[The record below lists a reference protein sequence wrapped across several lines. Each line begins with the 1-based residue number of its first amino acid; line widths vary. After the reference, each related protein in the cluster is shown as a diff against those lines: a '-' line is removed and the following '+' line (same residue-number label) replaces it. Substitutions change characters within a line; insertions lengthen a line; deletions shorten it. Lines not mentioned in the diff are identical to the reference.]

1 MICFPDSNLQP
12 VEEVQLNA
20 VELLKLYEEKL
31 NEVQKM
37 SLFVQDLMEK
47 GECTV
52 ELFQSFKKSMGNFH
66 RMHEKLRRVIS
77 NGLQQRRSLGHK
89 KHNQLEQ
96 ANNEFMR
103 INQKNSRLLNAPR
116 KGSKCN
122 LDYGSRSIG
131 IESGPSPDDRD
142 QNMKPFKALDS
153 TEESAELRAPKRCT
167 SIPQG
172 DMTENQPPLLSKW
185 SRLVFTLM
193 LPGT

>member
-1 MICFPDSNLQP
+1 MYCYFIFLHR
-12 VEEVQLNA
+12 EEVQLDA

-31 NEVQKM
+31 NDVQKM

-52 ELFQSFKKSMGNFH
+52 ELFQSFKKSMGNLH

-103 INQKNSRLLNAPR
+103 INQKNSRLLNGQIFLTTYIQVP
-116 KGSKCN
+116 
-122 LDYGSRSIG
+122 
-131 IESGPSPDDRD
+131 
-142 QNMKPFKALDS
+142 
-153 TEESAELRAPKRCT
+153 
-167 SIPQG
+167 
-172 DMTENQPPLLSKW
+172 
-185 SRLVFTLM
+185 
-193 LPGT
+193 